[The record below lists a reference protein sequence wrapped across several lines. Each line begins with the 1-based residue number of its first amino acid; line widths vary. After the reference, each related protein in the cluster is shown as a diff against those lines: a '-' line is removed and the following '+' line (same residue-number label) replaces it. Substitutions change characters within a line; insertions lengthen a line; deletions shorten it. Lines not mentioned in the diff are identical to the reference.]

1 MNIPMPEPLRKAQ
14 DIITRVR
21 ELRHEAKA
29 VRSQLLGIRL
39 PELEAGM
46 SDVEKGSDWNYI
58 LHHGVAEAI
67 SGLDRII
74 AALQPVWDA
83 TSEEMADAAERLK
96 RDLRAMGQE
105 KPHERRQSD

>member
-14 DIITRVR
+14 DIIKQVQ
-21 ELRHEAKA
+21 ELSHEVKA

-46 SDVEKGSDWNYI
+46 TDIEKGSSWNYI

-67 SGLDRII
+67 GKLDRII
-74 AALQPVWDA
+74 ASLQPVWDA
-83 TSEEMADAAERLK
+83 ASEEMGDAAARLK
-96 RDLRAMGQE
+96 RDL
-105 KPHERRQSD
+105 